1 MFGSFDISS
10 SALSAERI
18 RLDTIASNLANV
30 DTVLGP
36 NHQPQPYRR
45 LFATFQTQRT
55 PDGGVGVGVAS
66 IEQDTQ
72 TPFRMKLEP
81 GSPAADAN
89 GWVRYPNVDLST
101 EYVNALET
109 TRAYEAN
116 ITAIETTKSMIN
128 SALRILA

>member
-1 MFGSFDISS
+1 MFGSFDISA
-10 SALSAERI
+10 SALTAQRV
-18 RLDTIASNLANV
+18 RMDTIASNLANI
-30 DTVLGP
+30 DAVLGP

-45 LFATFQTQRT
+45 IFATFQTQRT
-55 PDGGVGVGVAS
+55 PDGGVGVGVSS

-72 TPFRMKLEP
+72 TPFRLKLEP

-89 GWVRYPNVDLST
+89 GWVRYPNVDLFT
-101 EYVNALET
+101 ENMNAIET

-128 SALRILA
+128 STLRILA